1 MLLDLTKLQNRK
13 ENELIFNEVISLDEE
28 LYKETDIR
36 SLSPLDV
43 SINIHRVTDSDYSMD
58 LNIKGTMILPCSVT
72 LKDVN
77 YPFEVKTE
85 LKVSNNDENDEEYVK
100 IMQNNIDIIPII
112 WQNIILEVPLKVISP
127 DVKAE
132 NLQGDGWK
140 FITEEKVEEK
150 DIDPRLEKLKEF
162 LNE

>member
-58 LNIKGTMILPCSVT
+58 LNIKGTMVLPCSVT

-112 WQNIILEVPLKVISP
+112 WQNIVLEIPLRVVSEDISDSP
-127 DVKAE
+127 VS
-132 NLQGDGWK
+132 GDGWK
-140 FITEEKVEEK
+140 LIRE
-150 DIDPRLEKLKEF
+150 D
-162 LNE
+162 

>member
-13 ENELIFNEVISLDEE
+13 ENELTFNEVISLDEE
-28 LYKETDIR
+28 MYKDTDIR

-112 WQNIILEVPLKVISP
+112 WQNIVLEIPLRVVSEDISDSP
-127 DVKAE
+127 IE
-132 NLQGDGWK
+132 GDGWK
-140 FITEEKVEEK
+140 LIRE
-150 DIDPRLEKLKEF
+150 D
-162 LNE
+162 

>member
-28 LYKETDIR
+28 MYKDTDIR

-112 WQNIILEVPLKVISP
+112 WQNIVLEIPLRVVSEDISDSP
-127 DVKAE
+127 VE
-132 NLQGDGWK
+132 GDGWK
-140 FITEEKVEEK
+140 LIRE
-150 DIDPRLEKLKEF
+150 D
-162 LNE
+162 

>member
-28 LYKETDIR
+28 MYKDTDIR

-58 LNIKGTMILPCSVT
+58 LNIKGTMVLPCSVT

-112 WQNIILEVPLKVISP
+112 WQNIVLEIPLRVVSEDISDSP
-127 DVKAE
+127 VE
-132 NLQGDGWK
+132 GDGWK
-140 FITEEKVEEK
+140 LIRE
-150 DIDPRLEKLKEF
+150 D
-162 LNE
+162 

>member
-13 ENELIFNEVISLDEE
+13 ENELTFNELITLDRE
-28 LYKETDIR
+28 LYKDTDIR

-58 LNIKGTMILPCSVT
+58 LNIKGTMVLPCSVT

-85 LKVSNNDENDEEYVK
+85 VKVSNNDENDEEYVK

-112 WQNIILEVPLKVISP
+112 WQNIVLEIPLRVVSEDISDSP
-127 DVKAE
+127 VE
-132 NLQGDGWK
+132 GDGWK
-140 FITEEKVEEK
+140 LIRE
-150 DIDPRLEKLKEF
+150 D
-162 LNE
+162 

>member
-13 ENELIFNEVISLDEE
+13 ENELTFNEVITLEEE
-28 LYKETDIR
+28 LYKDTDIR

-43 SINIHRVTDSDYSMD
+43 SINIHRVADSDYSMD
-58 LNIKGTMILPCSVT
+58 LNIKGTMVLPCSVT

-112 WQNIILEVPLKVISP
+112 WQNIVLEIPLRVVSEDISDSP
-127 DVKAE
+127 VE
-132 NLQGDGWK
+132 GDGWK
-140 FITEEKVEEK
+140 LIRE
-150 DIDPRLEKLKEF
+150 D
-162 LNE
+162 

>member
-13 ENELIFNEVISLDEE
+13 ENELIFNEVITLDEE
-28 LYKETDIR
+28 MYKDTDIR

-58 LNIKGTMILPCSVT
+58 LNIKGTMVLPCSVT

-112 WQNIILEVPLKVISP
+112 WQNIVLEIPLRVVSEDISDSP
-127 DVKAE
+127 VE
-132 NLQGDGWK
+132 GEGWK
-140 FITEEKVEEK
+140 LIRE
-150 DIDPRLEKLKEF
+150 D
-162 LNE
+162 

>member
-28 LYKETDIR
+28 MYKDTDIR

-112 WQNIILEVPLKVISP
+112 WQNIVLEIPLRVVSEDISDSP
-127 DVKAE
+127 VE
-132 NLQGDGWK
+132 GEGWK
-140 FITEEKVEEK
+140 LIRE
-150 DIDPRLEKLKEF
+150 D
-162 LNE
+162 

>member
-13 ENELIFNEVISLDEE
+13 ENELTFNEVITLEEE
-28 LYKETDIR
+28 LYKDTDIR

-58 LNIKGTMILPCSVT
+58 LNIKGTMVLPCSVT

-112 WQNIILEVPLKVISP
+112 WQNIVLEIPLRVVSEDISDSP
-127 DVKAE
+127 VE
-132 NLQGDGWK
+132 GDGWK
-140 FITEEKVEEK
+140 LIRE
-150 DIDPRLEKLKEF
+150 D
-162 LNE
+162 

>member
-28 LYKETDIR
+28 LYKETGIR

-112 WQNIILEVPLKVISP
+112 WQNIVLEIPLRVVSEDISDSP
-127 DVKAE
+127 VE
-132 NLQGDGWK
+132 GDGWK
-140 FITEEKVEEK
+140 LIRE
-150 DIDPRLEKLKEF
+150 D
-162 LNE
+162 

>member
-13 ENELIFNEVISLDEE
+13 ENELTFNEVITLEEE
-28 LYKETDIR
+28 LYKDTDIR

-58 LNIKGTMILPCSVT
+58 LNIKGTMVLPCSVT

-112 WQNIILEVPLKVISP
+112 LS
-127 DVKAE
+127 
-132 NLQGDGWK
+132 
-140 FITEEKVEEK
+140 
-150 DIDPRLEKLKEF
+150 RS
-162 LNE
+162 